1 MGEPPVIV
9 GAAVLRDGRLLAARR
24 SAPAALAGGWEFP
37 GGKVEP
43 GESEDEALVRECRE
57 ELGVT
62 VVPGERLG
70 DDVLTRT
77 GAVLRVW
84 VATLDPP
91 TAEPRA
97 LQDHDELRW
106 LEPDALAAVPWL
118 PADWPLVHA
127 LAARLVEA
135 VPLAGGR
142 VGGAVRIGDTV
153 RRPSGPWTDTVHDLL
168 AHLHGHRVPA
178 LVEPLGRDPEG
189 REVLRY
195 VPGRTVGASA
205 EVPPAFRAPAL
216 LHQLGTWLRRMHVAS
231 ASFPPQPRDWRRGR
245 RGLSPGVVV
254 CHNDLSPPNL
264 VLHTDGTLAAVL
276 DWDMAAPAHP
286 WDDVAF
292 ATWQFALRSN
302 EPLDAE
308 AVGVQALAEGY
319 GVHPSGVLGRVG
331 ARMAGAARVIRTG
344 AAGGDEGLQRLVCAG
359 VPDAVDAEAARFAER
374 RPALAAALNRR
385 SQARDR
391 A

>member
-1 MGEPPVIV
+1 MGERPVIV
-9 GAAVLRDGRLLAARR
+9 GAAVLRERRLLAARR

-43 GESEDEALVRECRE
+43 GESEHEALVRECRE
-57 ELGVT
+57 ELGVG
-62 VVPGERLG
+62 VVPGGRLG
-70 DDVLTRT
+70 ADVLTRT

-84 VATLDPP
+84 LATLDPP
-91 TAEPRA
+91 DAQPRA

-106 LEPDALAAVPWL
+106 LEPGALSAVPWL
-118 PADWPLVHA
+118 PADWPIVHA

-153 RRPSGPWTDTVHDLL
+153 RRPSGSWTDAVHDLL

-195 VPGRTVGASA
+195 VPGRTVGAAA
-205 EVPPAFRAPAL
+205 EVPPEFRAPAL
-216 LHQLGTWLRRMHVAS
+216 LRQLGVWLRQMHVAS
-231 ASFPPQPRDWRRGR
+231 ASFPAEPRDWRRGR
-245 RGLSPGVVV
+245 RGLSPGLVV
-254 CHNDLSPPNL
+254 CHNDVSPANL
-264 VLHTDGTLAAVL
+264 VLHADGTLAAVL

-286 WDDVAF
+286 LDDVAF
-292 ATWQFALRSN
+292 ATWQFALRSH
-302 EPLDAE
+302 EPLDVE

-319 GVHPSGVLGRVG
+319 GIHPSVVLDRVG
-331 ARMAGAARVIRTG
+331 ARMAGAARVIRAG
-344 AAGGDEGLQRLVCAG
+344 AGSGDEGLQRLVAAG
-359 VPDAVDAEAARFAER
+359 VPDVVEAEAARVAER

-385 SQARDR
+385 PGAAPRG
-391 A
+391 